1 MRISALRPAALT
13 LAALTVIASR
23 PAHAGQEIYSRQIQI
38 SSGLYLGL
46 KRDQA
51 QQGTVTVKTQGGK
64 ELGKLDYAGS
74 FVPIEAKG
82 TYCLEFNQP
91 TFNLNFAIV
100 KSRESTGAYFLNL
113 SRDASK
119 VLKAKGGW
127 EGTVEGTVTLHEK
140 EGQALLV
147 LQ

>member
-13 LAALTVIASR
+13 LAALTVATFR
-23 PAHAGQEIYSRQIQI
+23 PAHAGQATYSRQIRV

-51 QQGTVTVKTQGGK
+51 QQGTVTVTTQDGK
-64 ELGKLDYAGS
+64 ELGRLDFAGS

-82 TYCLEFNQP
+82 TYNLEFNQP

-100 KSRESTGAYFLNL
+100 KSRESTGAYFLNV
-113 SRDASK
+113 SRDAAK
-119 VLKAKGGW
+119 VLKAKGAW
-127 EGTVEGTVTLHEK
+127 QGTVEATVTLEAK
-140 EGQALLV
+140 EGKTLLV
-147 LQ
+147 FQ